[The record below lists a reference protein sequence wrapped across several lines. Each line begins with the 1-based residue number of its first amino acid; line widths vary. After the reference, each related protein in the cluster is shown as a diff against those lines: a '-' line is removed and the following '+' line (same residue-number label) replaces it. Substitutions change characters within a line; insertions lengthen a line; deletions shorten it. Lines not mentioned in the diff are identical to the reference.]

1 MFCIL
6 PFELHCALVQTLVGE
21 VRTPG
26 QWPHS
31 RSHLHCAGQGV
42 IYCVWFLAVR
52 FIVILWRIYVGPR
65 HDTFIVLTLGS
76 SSSPQPTRSQPR
88 ARVSQS
94 EAGTG
99 SRDQHA
105 GHVCC
110 YLGYGRAQLLTV
122 AFSRAGLILCWETE
136 TLQAESSLARYYI
149 YLSTSFESTCQ

>member
-1 MFCIL
+1 MKVKRELDQQIDIARISCFAWL

-76 SSSPQPTRSQPR
+76 SSSPQPTRSQAR

-110 YLGYGRAQLLTV
+110 YLGYGASSASDSCLLS
-122 AFSRAGLILCWETE
+122 SRVNSLLRNWN
-136 TLQAESSLARYYI
+136 SSGTI
-149 YLSTSFESTCQ
+149 